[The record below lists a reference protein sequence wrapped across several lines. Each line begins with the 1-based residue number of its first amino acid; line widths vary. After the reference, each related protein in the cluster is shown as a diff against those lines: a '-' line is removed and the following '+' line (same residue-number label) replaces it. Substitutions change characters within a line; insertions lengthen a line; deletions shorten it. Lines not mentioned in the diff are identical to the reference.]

1 MLAKRTFKNQITIPK
16 EIISK
21 FGNVEYFDVKA
32 EEGEIVLRPVE
43 ILPREFRLTGIRKK
57 IKSLGLTEKD
67 IEEAIKWAR
76 KEKV

>member
-21 FGNVEYFDVKA
+21 FGNVEYFDVIAK
-32 EEGEIVLRPVE
+32 ENEIVLRPVE
-43 ILPREFRLTGIRKK
+43 VIPREYKLAKIREKV
-57 IKSLGLTEKD
+57 KSLGFTEKD

>member
-16 EIISK
+16 KIITK
-21 FGNVEYFDVKA
+21 FGNVEYFDVTA
-32 EEGEIVLRPVE
+32 REGEIVLRPVE
-43 ILPREFRLTGIRKK
+43 ILPRESRLSTIRKK
-57 IKSLGLTEKD
+57 IKSLGLTEND

>member
-21 FGNVEYFDVKA
+21 FGDVEYFDVMAK
-32 EEGEIVLRPVE
+32 EGEIVLRPVK
-43 ILPREFRLTGIRKK
+43 ILPQESRLAGIREK

-76 KEKV
+76 KEKA